1 MDCEGLVDFMARYHP
16 RIKVSEGIR
25 RWVMAKLRFL
35 AYMVMK
41 GYRNI
46 RAAYRSLT
54 EEDFIKLGFD
64 IRPSYESLREI
75 H

>member
-1 MDCEGLVDFMARYHP
+1 MSEMDCEGLVDFMAGYYP
-16 RIKVSEGIR
+16 RIKVSEGVR
-25 RWVMAKLRFL
+25 RRVMAKLRFL

-54 EEDFIKLGFD
+54 EEDF
-64 IRPSYESLREI
+64 